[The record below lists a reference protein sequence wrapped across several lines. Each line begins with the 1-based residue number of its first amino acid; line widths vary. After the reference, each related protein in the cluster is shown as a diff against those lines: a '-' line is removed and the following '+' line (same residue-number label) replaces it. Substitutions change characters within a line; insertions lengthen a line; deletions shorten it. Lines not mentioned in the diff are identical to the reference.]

1 MDQKMN
7 YKALAIS
14 VIAAAVIFG
23 YILME
28 SSKLEEAAEA
38 HAPPAADLAAPER

>member
-7 YKALAIS
+7 YKALAVS
-14 VIAAAVIFG
+14 VVAAAIIFG

-38 HAPPAADLAAPER
+38 HRSPTAELPAPER

>member
-1 MDQKMN
+1 MN
-7 YKALAIS
+7 YKVLAIS
-14 VIAAAVIFG
+14 VAASVVIFG

-38 HAPPAADLAAPER
+38 HRPAAADLAPTER